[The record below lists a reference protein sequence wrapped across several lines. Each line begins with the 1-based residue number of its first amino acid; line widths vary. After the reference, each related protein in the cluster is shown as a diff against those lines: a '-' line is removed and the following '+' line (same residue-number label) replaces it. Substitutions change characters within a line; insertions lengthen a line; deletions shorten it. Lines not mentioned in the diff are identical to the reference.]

1 MRKLAFHAEGW
12 DDLMWWV
19 ENDRRTAKKVRKLIE
34 EALRDPFAGTGKPE
48 PLKHLGP
55 NRWSRRITGEH
66 RLVYVVTD
74 EEITVLGARG
84 HY

>member
-1 MRKLAFHAEGW
+1 MRKLSFHTEGW

-19 ENDRRTAKKVRKLIE
+19 EHDRRIAKKIRKLIE
-34 EALRDPFAGTGKPE
+34 ETLRDPFGGSGKPE
-48 PLKHLGP
+48 PLKHMGP

-66 RLVYVVTD
+66 RLVYAVAD
-74 EEITVLGARG
+74 EEITVVSARG